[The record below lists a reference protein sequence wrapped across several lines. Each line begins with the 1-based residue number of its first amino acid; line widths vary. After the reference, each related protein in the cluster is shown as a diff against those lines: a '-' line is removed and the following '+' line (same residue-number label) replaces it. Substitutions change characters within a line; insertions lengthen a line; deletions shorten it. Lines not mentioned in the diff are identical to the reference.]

1 MYSTCDDLVGQCG
14 ALFNMTCGVCVEVH
28 VLGHAGGDGDPEG
41 PGGGLWCG
49 RGGTRQRS
57 AGRSPVLRFIQR
69 HQQLCAEYQ
78 GRA

>member
-1 MYSTCDDLVGQCG
+1 MCDDLVGQGG

-28 VLGHAGGDGDPEG
+28 ILGHAGGDGGPEG
-41 PGGGLWCG
+41 PGGGLGLG

-69 HQQLCAEYQ
+69 HQRLGAEHQGCA
-78 GRA
+78 